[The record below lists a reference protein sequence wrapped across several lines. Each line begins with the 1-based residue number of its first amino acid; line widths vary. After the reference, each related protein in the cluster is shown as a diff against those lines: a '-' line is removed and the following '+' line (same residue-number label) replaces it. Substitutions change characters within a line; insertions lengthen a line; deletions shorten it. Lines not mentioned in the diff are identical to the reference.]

1 MFGTLVVIPCKVL
14 ICYLQTEPLANVSF
28 RLLQSRKRW
37 KNQLSHREISPFLSL
52 PSLFTLSLFSFP
64 PTKNRTMHFIKS
76 KITLIMRLTDFA
88 GIIKKEKY
96 CQLKW
101 KEVGGSCNFKFV
113 FYFYFKS

>member
-14 ICYLQTEPLANVSF
+14 ICYLQTKPLANFSC
-28 RLLQSRKRW
+28 RLLHSRKRW
-37 KNQLSHREISPFLSL
+37 KNQPQRNISSSELALFIHSL
-52 PSLFTLSLFSFP
+52 PLFFP

-76 KITLIMRLTDFA
+76 KITLIMRLTDFS

-101 KEVGGSCNFKFV
+101 KEVGGSCNLKFV